1 MSGGWSGRANL
12 NLFQRN
18 SGSETDDFIEP
29 GISAWVTIGA
39 GSMSRDIFIK
49 RGGSL
54 DIVHRNIDNLDL
66 TALKHQLDAEFGPG
80 ELFLEDQD
88 EPLAHDHEFASGGI
102 FLHYN
107 RCKRI
112 DVTVRY
118 AGKTFKH
125 GFAPSVTLK
134 KIKHRVEKKLDIDA
148 ADAIELSLQI
158 AGTTDRPD
166 EATHVGSLASSP
178 TCAVIFDLV
187 PSDRING

>member
-1 MSGGWSGRANL
+1 MS
-12 NLFQRN
+12 
-18 SGSETDDFIEP
+18 I
-29 GISAWVTIGA
+29 
-39 GSMSRDIFIK
+39 DIFIK

-54 DIVHRNIDNLDL
+54 DIVHRNIDTLDL
-66 TALKHQLDAEFGPG
+66 ATLKHELDAEFGPG

-88 EPLAHDHEFASGGI
+88 EPLAHDHQFAPGGI
-102 FLHYN
+102 FLHHS

-112 DVTVRY
+112 DVIVRY
-118 AGKTFKH
+118 AGKTFEH

-134 KIKHRVEKKLDIDA
+134 KIKRRAEKKLDIDP

-178 TCAVIFDLV
+178 TCSVIFDLV